1 MLPDCRRFAD
11 PPDASPRRLAILGS
25 TGSIGVQTLEVA
37 ALFPE
42 RLGIDT
48 LVAGSDWESLA
59 MQAKATHPRV
69 VVIADEA
76 AYASLKNELAG
87 TDIEV
92 RAGAEAIELAAAAP
106 EVDVVVAAIV
116 GAAGLRPTL
125 AAARAGKTIA
135 LANKESLVVAGALV
149 KEACRESG
157 AVVLPVDSEH
167 SALFQAVV
175 GEPLDTV
182 DRLIL
187 TASGGPFR
195 QRDAGS
201 FEAITREEAL
211 AHPNWSMGAKVTI
224 DSATLMN
231 KGLEVIEAH
240 WLFGFDADRIE
251 VVVHP
256 QSVVHSIVEFVDGSY
271 KAQLGVPTMCVPI
284 QYALTFP
291 DRWPAPHPR
300 LDWATLGSLD
310 FEAPDLVR
318 FPALGLAFEAL
329 RKGGAAPAVL
339 NAANEVAVARFL
351 SDEIRFTEIPRL
363 VEAALAEAP
372 ARAESLEALMAADAA
387 ARQLAASIGSRW
399 AAPMTSPG

>member
-1 MLPDCRRFAD
+1 MLPDLQRLSSTTR
-11 PPDASPRRLAILGS
+11 PSPRRLVVLGS

-37 ALFPE
+37 ALFPD
-42 RLGIDT
+42 RLQVDA
-48 LVAGSDWESLA
+48 LVAGSDWAALSE
-59 MQAKATHPRV
+59 QARRVRPRT

-76 AYASLKNELAG
+76 AYSSLKDALVGTGIDVQAG
-87 TDIEV
+87 S
-92 RAGAEAIELAAAAP
+92 AAIEAVAADP
-106 EVDVVVAAIV
+106 EADVVMAAIV

-149 KEACRESG
+149 AAACRESG
-157 AVVLPVDSEH
+157 AEVLPVDSEH
-167 SALFQAVV
+167 SALFQALL
-175 GEPLDTV
+175 GEPPDTV
-182 DRLIL
+182 ETLIL

-195 QRDAGS
+195 QRDART
-201 FEAITREEAL
+201 FADITREEAL

-231 KGLEVIEAH
+231 KGLEVIEAR
-240 WLFGFDADRIE
+240 WLFGVEADRIE

-256 QSVVHSIVEFVDGSY
+256 QSVIHSMVAFVDGST

-291 DRWPAPHPR
+291 GRWPAPHPR
-300 LDWATLGSLD
+300 LDWTTLGSLD
-310 FEAPDLVR
+310 FEAPDLRR
-318 FPALGLAFEAL
+318 FPALGLAFAAL
-329 RKGGAAPAVL
+329 RQGGAAPAAL

-351 SDEIRFTEIPRL
+351 ADEIRFPDIPRL

-372 ARAESLEALMAADAA
+372 ARADSLDALFAADAD
-387 ARQLAASIGSRW
+387 ARQRAAAEASRLVV
-399 AAPMTSPG
+399 PRVRPS

>member
-1 MLPDCRRFAD
+1 
-11 PPDASPRRLAILGS
+11 
-25 TGSIGVQTLEVA
+25 V
-37 ALFPE
+37 
-42 RLGIDT
+42 DT
-48 LVAGSDWESLA
+48 LVAGSNWKALA
-59 MQAKATHPRV
+59 AQALDVRPRC
-69 VVIADEA
+69 VVIADDA
-76 AYASLKNELAG
+76 AYAPLRDALAN
-87 TDIEV
+87 TAVEV
-92 RAGAEAIELAAAAP
+92 RAGSEAIEAVAAAP

-149 KEACRESG
+149 EAACLESG

-167 SALFQAVV
+167 SALFQALV

-182 DRLIL
+182 ETLIL

-195 QRDAGS
+195 QRDASS
-201 FEAITREEAL
+201 FAAITREEAL
-211 AHPNWSMGAKVTI
+211 DHPNWSMGAKVTI

-240 WLFGFDADRIE
+240 WLFGIEADRIE

-256 QSVVHSIVEFVDGSY
+256 QSVIHSMVAFVDGST

-300 LDWATLGSLD
+300 LDWTTLGSLD
-310 FEAPDLVR
+310 FEAPDLRR
-318 FPALGLAFEAL
+318 FPALGLAFDAL

-351 SDEIRFTEIPRL
+351 SGEIRFPDIPRL
-363 VEAALAEAP
+363 VETALADAP
-372 ARAESLEALMAADAA
+372 ARAESLDALFAADAE
-387 ARQLAASIGSRW
+387 ARQRAAAEASCCAVSVAR
-399 AAPMTSPG
+399 SS

>member
-1 MLPDCRRFAD
+1 MT
-11 PPDASPRRLAILGS
+11 RRLAVLGS

-37 ALFPE
+37 ALFPD
-42 RLGIDT
+42 RLKVDA
-48 LVAGSDWESLA
+48 LVAGSDWASLA
-59 MQAKATHPRV
+59 AQALDVQPRV
-69 VVIADEA
+69 VVIADESA
-76 AYASLKNELAG
+76 FTPLRDALAN
-87 TDIEV
+87 TTIEV
-92 RAGAEAIELAAAAP
+92 RAGTSAIEDVAGAP
-106 EVDVVVAAIV
+106 DVDVVVAAIV

-125 AAARAGKTIA
+125 AAARTGKIIA

-149 KEACRESG
+149 EAACRESG

-167 SALFQAVV
+167 SALFQALL
-175 GEPLDTV
+175 GEPLDTIET
-182 DRLIL
+182 LIL

-195 QRDAGS
+195 QRDAGT
-201 FEAITREEAL
+201 FGDITREEAL

-240 WLFGFDADRIE
+240 WLFGVEADRIE

-256 QSVVHSIVEFVDGSY
+256 QSIIHSMVAFVDGST

-291 DRWPAPHPR
+291 DRWLAPHPR
-300 LDWATLGSLD
+300 LDWASIGSLD
-310 FEAPDLVR
+310 FEAPDLSR
-318 FPALGLAFEAL
+318 FPALGLAFDAL

-351 SDEIRFTEIPRL
+351 AGDIRFPDIPHL
-363 VEAALAEAP
+363 VEDALADSP
-372 ARAESLEALMAADAA
+372 ARADTLDDLIAADAEARRRA
-387 ARQLAASIGSRW
+387 AAMASRVG
-399 AAPMTSPG
+399 APVTSPI

>member
-1 MLPDCRRFAD
+1 MLPDLRRQLD
-11 PPDASPRRLAILGS
+11 VPASEPRKLAILGS

-37 ALFPE
+37 ALFPD
-42 RLGIDT
+42 RLKVDA
-48 LVAGSDWESLA
+48 LVAGSDWKALA
-59 MQAKATHPRV
+59 AQALEVCPRL

-76 AYASLKNELAG
+76 AVAPLRDALAS
-87 TDIEV
+87 TTIEV
-92 RAGAEAIELAAAAP
+92 RAGSAAIEAVAAAP

-149 KEACRESG
+149 EEACHKSG
-157 AVVLPVDSEH
+157 AVVIPVDSEH
-167 SALFQAVV
+167 SALFQALL
-175 GEPLDTV
+175 GEPLSTIET
-182 DRLIL
+182 LIL

-195 QRDAGS
+195 QRDAAS
-201 FEAITREEAL
+201 FADITREEAL

-231 KGLEVIEAH
+231 KGLEVIEAR
-240 WLFGFDADRIE
+240 WLFGIEADRIE

-256 QSVVHSIVEFVDGSY
+256 QSVIHSMVAFCDGST

-300 LDWATLGSLD
+300 LDWTTLGSLD
-310 FEAPDLVR
+310 FEAPDLRR
-318 FPALGLAFEAL
+318 FPALGLAFSAL
-329 RKGGAAPAVL
+329 RLGGAAPAVL
-339 NAANEVAVARFL
+339 NAANEVAVERFL
-351 SDEIRFTEIPRL
+351 SGDIRFPDIPRL
-363 VEAALAEAP
+363 VETALANAP
-372 ARAESLEALMAADAA
+372 ARAESLDALVAADAE
-387 ARQLAASIGSRW
+387 ARQRAASVASRW
-399 AAPMTSPG
+399 AVPVARSS